1 MEICLSNPKMIYVKL
16 NIRKPSKNPELR
28 ASVLPSRQ
36 RTQTKVKIPVLK
48 PVWLSSML
56 QRRGRCKA
64 LRTWESTKDSKARGP
79 FPSGQGSSL
88 LSPTVPGSATCCDF
102 DICVGVFKGEQ
113 VERTDRSPHVSACI
127 SPLHSL
133 RSFIWMQWL
142 NIWSE
147 VAELQGSV
155 VL

>member
-16 NIRKPSKNPELR
+16 NIRQPSRNPELT
-28 ASVLPSRQ
+28 ASVLSSWQ
-36 RTQTKVKIPVLK
+36 RTQTKVKNPVLK
-48 PVWLSSML
+48 PVLLSSTL
-56 QRRGRCKA
+56 QMKGRVQSA
-64 LRTWESTKDSKARGP
+64 GNLRKCGRGP

-88 LSPTVPGSATCCDF
+88 LSLTVPGSATCCDL

-113 VERTDRSPHVSACI
+113 VERTERAPHVSACL
-127 SPLHSL
+127 SLLHSL